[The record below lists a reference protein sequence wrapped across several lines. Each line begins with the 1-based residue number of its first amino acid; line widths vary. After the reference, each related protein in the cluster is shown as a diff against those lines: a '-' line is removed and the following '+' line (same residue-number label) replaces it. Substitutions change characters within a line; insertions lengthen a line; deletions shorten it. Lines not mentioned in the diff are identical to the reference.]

1 MRLTRVSQLT
11 ALTVCGLILNPCL
24 NQCQLFGQDA
34 PPPDSL
40 KIAVI
45 EGEGFTNNVKK
56 RTAREE
62 IVEVRDRNNSPVP
75 GAIVTFSLSSQGG
88 AGGAFTANGS
98 NLVTVTTNQ
107 AGRAVAMFKP
117 NAVQGAFKMNISASF
132 HGQTAATSLTQTNAI
147 AAAGATGGAAGGVG
161 GFIAAHA
168 VVASVIA
175 GAVVA
180 TTVTAVTVAGGSGK
194 NAKVSVGA
202 PTLP

>member
-11 ALTVCGLILNPCL
+11 ALTVCALMVNPRL
-24 NQCQLFGQDA
+24 DHCQLFGQDA

-40 KIAVI
+40 KISVV

-88 AGGAFTANGS
+88 AGGAFVANGS

-107 AGRAVAMFKP
+107 AGRAVALFKP

-132 HGQTAATSLTQTNAI
+132 HGQTAATSLTQTNAVL
-147 AAAGATGGAAGGVG
+147 AVAPVTGVG

-168 VVASVIA
+168 VVASIIA

-180 TTVTAVTVAGGSGK
+180 TTVTAVTVAGGGGK